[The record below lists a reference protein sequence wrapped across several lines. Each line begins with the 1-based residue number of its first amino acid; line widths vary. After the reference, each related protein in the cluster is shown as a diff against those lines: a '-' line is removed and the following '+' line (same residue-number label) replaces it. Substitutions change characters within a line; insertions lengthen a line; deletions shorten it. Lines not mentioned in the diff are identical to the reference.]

1 MFRSKLP
8 QEGFIDMHCHIVPG
22 VDDGAKDME
31 TALLMLKIAYEDG
44 IRAMIATPHYHP
56 DKVLVDEAS
65 VYENFCTFKGEAEKQ
80 FPDMK
85 LYYGREIYCDY
96 DSVDVLTQK
105 ELNLSMCET
114 DYILIEFSTTVEY
127 SYLQNMVRRLIMSGY
142 IPIIA
147 HIERYECL
155 VSHPERVAE
164 LHNMNVVMQVNAAA
178 VMGNMGKEIKKFV
191 KNLLKNNLIDLVAS
205 DAHSAGRRTPQLKSA
220 ALYVGKKYGVHTMER
235 LFIDN
240 QKRVIG
246 GKFMEEA
253 L

>member
-1 MFRSKLP
+1 MFGRKIP
-8 QEGFIDMHCHIVPG
+8 QDGYIDMHCHIVPG

-31 TALLMLKIAYEDG
+31 TALSMLKIAYEDG

-56 DKVLVDEAS
+56 DKVLVDEAL
-65 VYENFCTFKGEAEKQ
+65 VYESFCTLKDEAEKQ
-80 FPDMK
+80 FQDMK

-96 DSVDVLTQK
+96 DSVDVLCERKLKLT
-105 ELNLSMCET
+105 MCDTE
-114 DYILIEFSTTVEY
+114 YVLVEFPTSVEY
-127 SYLQNMVRRLIMSGY
+127 QYLQNMVRRLIMSGY

-164 LHNMNVVMQVNAAA
+164 LHNMNIVMQVNAVS

-205 DAHSAGRRTPQLKSA
+205 DAHSAGRRTPRLRKA
-220 ALYVGKKYGVHTMER
+220 AVYVGRKYGVHTMER

-240 QKRVIG
+240 QRRVIG